1 MIVLNRLS
9 ETFSSF
15 EKIEKNLGID
25 TASIGED
32 VTKEELG
39 KFVESIKQKQFI
51 IQLMN
56 VLKQELPDVYSAL
69 VGKDLFIYCRFSTSI
84 WSTILF
90 SHIIGERDEYMANS
104 ILGTDSSKVLVGV
117 VGLAHLAGIEANLK
131 NKGGFISIQRNC
143 PSLQL

>member
-1 MIVLNRLS
+1 MNRLS

-51 IQLMN
+51 IQLMKI
-56 VLKQELPDVYSAL
+56 LKQELPDVYSAL
-69 VGKDLFIYCRFSTSI
+69 VGKDLFIYCRFSTSMI
-84 WSTILF
+84 N
-90 SHIIGERDEYMANS
+90 NS
-104 ILGTDSSKVLVGV
+104 FLSYY
-117 VGLAHLAGIEANLK
+117 
-131 NKGGFISIQRNC
+131 R
-143 PSLQL
+143 